1 MEQQKVD
8 FAIIGECLIELTSN
22 GTLAE
27 SSTLNK
33 YFGGDTITTA
43 ITVARLGGKTAY
55 ITKVGNDGFSEF
67 ILSSLQK
74 ENIDTSLIKT
84 NDEQNGMYIISNTQT
99 KKELLYYK
107 RKTAATKLTIDDLPE
122 DYIKNLK
129 LVYSTGIVQS
139 LSAGAR
145 ELVRESFRIARENEV
160 LTAYDPNYTSCFMNS
175 GDTKELMEEII
186 DYADI
191 VFLSLKGDAVRLYEI
206 DSIDKA
212 MKYFWDR
219 GVKIVVIKSHIDN
232 GYYTG
237 YSGTITFTEFYNTIK
252 AVDVTASGDVFN
264 GGFLYAI
271 TNGYAPSDATKFA
284 SVVSGLQTQ
293 NYGAIQSI
301 PYLKNVMENMET
313 CGI

>member
-1 MEQQKVD
+1 MDQQKTDIV
-8 FAIIGECLIELTSN
+8 IIGECLIELTSN
-22 GTLAE
+22 GSLAE

-33 YFGGDTITTA
+33 YFGGDTVTTA
-43 ITVARLGGKTAY
+43 VAVSRMGGNVSY
-55 ITKVGNDGFSEF
+55 VTKVGNDGFSEF

-84 NDEQNGMYIISNTQT
+84 NDEQNGMYIVANPQN

-107 RKTAATKLTIDDLPE
+107 RKTAATKLNIE
-122 DYIKNLK
+122 DISEDFIKRVK

-139 LSAGAR
+139 LSASSR

-160 LTAYDPNYTSCFMNS
+160 ITAYDPNYTSCFMSS
-175 GDTKELMEEII
+175 GDTKELLEEIL

-191 VFLSLKGDAVRLYEI
+191 VFLSLKGDAIRLYEV
-206 DSIDKA
+206 DSVEQI
-212 MKYFWDR
+212 MKHFWDR

-237 YSGTITFTEFYNTIK
+237 YNGSISFTEFYNTSK
-252 AVDVTASGDVFN
+252 AIDVTASGDVFN

-271 TNGYAPSDATKFA
+271 TNGYQPQEATKFA

-301 PYLKNVMENMET
+301 PYLKNVMENIEA
-313 CGI
+313 